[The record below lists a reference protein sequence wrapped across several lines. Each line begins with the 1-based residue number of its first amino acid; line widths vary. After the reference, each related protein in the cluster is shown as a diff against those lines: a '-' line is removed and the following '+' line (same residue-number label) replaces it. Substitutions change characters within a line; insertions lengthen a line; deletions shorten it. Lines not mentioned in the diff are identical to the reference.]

1 MFRRFVGVWLL
12 ATLLLPALVHAADV
26 QATLDRSSVQLG
38 ETVTLN
44 LRVEGAG
51 GRVTMP
57 DLAGLGQDFSI
68 LGTSQNRSISVVNGT
83 TSSTLTFGIALRP
96 THVGSL
102 TIPALNVAGSQT
114 RPLQLQVTAP
124 DPAAA
129 AAVGQDVFMEARVEP
144 AHGYVGQQF
153 SYVVRLYYATNI
165 SNGSLGAPQVDGVE
179 VSRVGDDLNYD
190 SQRGGRSYHVLERRY
205 ALVPR
210 HAGHFDIPALGFQ
223 GEAIDPTDP
232 NSFFGASTPISAS
245 APAVSIEVQATP
257 ADWGKSAWLPAR
269 QLSLSLDGW
278 PGANEQ
284 VRVGKPLNLTMTLQA
299 TGLPFEALPALS
311 LPALDGATVYPDKPV
326 TGTHNDGPWVVG
338 RRQQAFAVVPERA
351 GTLTLPATTV
361 KWWNVLTDKMEVAQI
376 PARSVTVL
384 PAVGAT
390 DVQTSIPAGSA
401 SAIAAAKPAVVTPA
415 SSQGVARSGGASC
428 PGQSRPVVAQ
438 RGRVVVVA
446 APCANAAGSLAGG
459 AGVSVGAQ
467 LPAGFSRRGARQRC
481 GGTSAQPAGLGADG
495 TARDPASG
503 RTGVGAGRCVTAR
516 GDRRLAATP
525 LRQRTADRQRRQ
537 PGGGIQAR
545 LRLACCRCARGRFG
559 VAAAVPV
566 QAA

>member
-257 ADWGKSAWLPAR
+257 VDWGKSAWLPAR

-415 SSQGVARSGGASC
+415 SSSVPWRWIAL
-428 PGQSRPVVAQ
+428 
-438 RGRVVVVA
+438 
-446 APCANAAGSLAGG
+446 GSLGLWLLSVAGWWLWRRRARTPRAVLPVAPASASVRSCRLAFLAAARGNDAAAQVRSLLAWARMERPAIQHLGELASALDDASQRAAIAALQQRHYASAPPTDSG
-459 AGVSVGAQ
+459 ANLAE
-467 LPAGFSRRGARQRC
+467 AFKRGFVWRA
-481 GGTSAQPAGLGADG
+481 ADAPGADS
-495 TARDPASG
+495 ALP
-503 RTGVGAGRCVTAR
+503 
-516 GDRRLAATP
+516 P
-525 LRQRTADRQRRQ
+525 LYPFKLHD
-537 PGGGIQAR
+537 
-545 LRLACCRCARGRFG
+545 
-559 VAAAVPV
+559 
-566 QAA
+566 